1 MISYPITR
9 LHSPR
14 RTLNGVATAPRLKM
28 RLFVPLAMSNRQDA
42 ADRRGGRGHT
52 HRSDGHSCH
61 GRVTPCILETG
72 ETTRRAGHAGL
83 ADIAQTGGIGAGP
96 FAAGGRLMDRCR
108 RIVAGVRW
116 LLAWRSTYVWLVAPV
131 AVTVGLL
138 KGRVVLERSAVRII
152 ERIRERGDDR
162 CVGGFLSPKT
172 WLLVLLMMVS
182 GRVLRAALLPTPMV
196 GFLYAAI
203 GVALLWASRRLWG
216 ACQRPGAAS

>member
-1 MISYPITR
+1 
-9 LHSPR
+9 
-14 RTLNGVATAPRLKM
+14 M
-28 RLFVPLAMSNRQDA
+28 RDWLTSHKPAVSARVHLLLAA
-42 ADRRGGRGHT
+42 ALWTVVGG
-52 HRSDGHSCH
+52 
-61 GRVTPCILETG
+61 LL
-72 ETTRRAGHAGL
+72 L
-83 ADIAQTGGIGAGP
+83 AFGAK
-96 FAAGGRLMDRCR
+96 
-108 RIVAGVRW
+108 W